1 MSELKPLGSGDSY
14 NFENCE
20 ELDSQGRYLCR
31 LRHGRKLLK
40 IMQNK
45 LKVPK
50 TFTGI
55 LVMRTVISL
64 SAPSRNL
71 SIVPLQYASLLCS
84 RDECKKP
91 LYLIFYYGIMQGSEN
106 FNNSCILIIEALNE
120 SLKATFFHF
129 RFLLWL
135 LQIQILN
142 VEF

>member
-1 MSELKPLGSGDSY
+1 M
-14 NFENCE
+14 
-20 ELDSQGRYLCR
+20 
-31 LRHGRKLLK
+31 
-40 IMQNK
+40 
-45 LKVPK
+45 PK

-71 SIVPLQYASLLCS
+71 SIVPLQYASLICS

-106 FNNSCILIIEALNE
+106 FNNSCILVIEALNE

-129 RFLLWL
+129 WFLLWL
-135 LQIQILN
+135 LQTEILN